1 MGGFS
6 MKCRS
11 CGANIVK
18 GTRCPICNEENLL
31 VASPTNANATPQA
44 TSIPAPKYSTALSL
58 ATITDGFLLLA
69 FGYPLYVLLSSSNAD
84 FITTLIVGIIFLYEA
99 FEFTLC
105 LFVHRKKLWA
115 ANILRNVYVIGSIL
129 SFIIMFIFGVLR
141 FRNLEDL
148 RDERWDDFT

>member
-1 MGGFS
+1 

-18 GTRCPICNEENLL
+18 GTRCPICNEENRL
-31 VASPTNANATPQA
+31 VASPTNATPQA
-44 TSIPAPKYSTALSL
+44 TSVPAPKYSTALAL
-58 ATITDGFLLLA
+58 ATITDGFLLFA
-69 FGYPLYVLLSSSNAD
+69 FGYPLYAILSNPKVE
-84 FITTLIVGIIFLYEA
+84 FIPTLIVVILFLYEA

-105 LFVHRKKLWA
+105 IFVYRKKLWA

-129 SFIIMFIFGVLR
+129 SFIIMLIFGVLR